1 MLRAAKSLKHRN
13 YAEKRKIIAADEEAK
28 RPKCNEAESENFQV
42 LDIFGDIVP
51 DDASEALVE
60 VENLD
65 VHNDQSSD
73 FDVQLQGQN
82 HQSPEITDENEKK
95 RKSSETE
102 LKGGYPILNIA
113 DDIKKYAQTFLVPY
127 KQIDGLL
134 EVLRPHHPTLP
145 ACSKTLM
152 GRYSQKKHEVEV
164 FPDGGE
170 FVYFGISDHLKK
182 IVNPK
187 LHKNRKLKIQ
197 FNFDG
202 IPLFK
207 SSSRTFWPILGKIY
221 TSDNV
226 YEPFVI
232 GVYSGFG
239 KPQCVCKYLEKFVR
253 EVNELLGNGIE
264 IEGQPWEIEA
274 MCFICDTQARAFIK
288 CCQGVTG
295 KHSCERCS
303 VIGYKVDKTTV
314 FPVGQDEPRT
324 DESFRLQLD
333 PDHHHDTISP
343 LINIFPHI
351 DMVYLFILDFM
362 HLGCLG
368 TTKKLLT
375 EYWMKPSMNILSR
388 EQVMCLSQRLMN
400 LSSQLP
406 CEFQRTTRTLG
417 EVAKWKATEFRF
429 FLLYAGPLVL
439 KGILP
444 DLYYKHF
451 LLFSV
456 GSRILCSRKHYES
469 HFEEAKKYLEEF
481 AKLASHEDLYGLKVL
496 VNNTHNT
503 FHLPDDVKNMGC
515 PLSDISAF
523 CFENLLGKIK
533 KILQSGNRPLAELQN
548 KLHDYCPDKRPD
560 KPSEFMAHPAYQKNS
575 KNGVVNLHKIEYK
588 DSTLTVKSPNNVV
601 QLTSGEI
608 LLIKSM
614 STTDPSLK
622 NMDSV
627 SLEGEQLNIMGPAFD
642 YPGDSSVLN
651 IYQVQKSTNAPS
663 KQFTLRDVDSK
674 MMMFDIF
681 EVEEDEPERYVM
693 PLLHMD

>member
-28 RPKCNEAESENFQV
+28 RPKCIEAESENFQV

-82 HQSPEITDENEKK
+82 HQSPEIRDENEKK
-95 RKSSETE
+95 RESSETE

-113 DDIKKYAQTFLVPY
+113 DDIKKYAQTFLIPY
-127 KQIDGLL
+127 KQIDGLS

-207 SSSRTFWPILGKIY
+207 SSSRTFWPILG
-221 TSDNV
+221 
-226 YEPFVI
+226 
-232 GVYSGFG
+232 
-239 KPQCVCKYLEKFVR
+239 
-253 EVNELLGNGIE
+253 
-264 IEGQPWEIEA
+264 
-274 MCFICDTQARAFIK
+274 
-288 CCQGVTG
+288 
-295 KHSCERCS
+295 
-303 VIGYKVDKTTV
+303 
-314 FPVGQDEPRT
+314 QDEPRT

-375 EYWMKPSMNILSR
+375 GYWMKPSMNILSR
-388 EQVMCLSQRLMN
+388 EQVMCLSQWLMN

-439 KGILP
+439 KGILS

-481 AKLASHEDLYGLKVL
+481 AKLSSHEDLYGLKVL
-496 VNNTHNT
+496 VNNMHNT

-523 CFENLLGKIK
+523 CFENLLGRIK

-681 EVEEDEPERYVM
+681 EVEEDEPEDMSCLFSTWIEVSG
-693 PLLHMD
+693 